1 MLSKLCPKNEDI
13 QRLRRKT
20 IRALREEWLMACFLD
35 MALEIDR
42 LTSFIENRPDPNH
55 LEAKSIF
62 RIAVA
67 LEKNRAIKAK
77 GGTYKTIMK

>member
-1 MLSKLCPKNEDI
+1 
-13 QRLRRKT
+13 
-20 IRALREEWLMACFLD
+20 MACFLD

-42 LTSFIENRPDPNH
+42 LTSFTENRPDPNH

-62 RIAVA
+62 RIAAA